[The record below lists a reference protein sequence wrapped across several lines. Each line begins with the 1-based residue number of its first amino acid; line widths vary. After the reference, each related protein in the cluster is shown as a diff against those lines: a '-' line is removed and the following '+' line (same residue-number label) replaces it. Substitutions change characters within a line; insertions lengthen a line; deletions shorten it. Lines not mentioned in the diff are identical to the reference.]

1 MHPKVRPIRD
11 GVTFLQLARSKE
23 LKLPLYAK
31 RRLAGFPSPADDY
44 IEEKIDLN
52 RYLVQ
57 HPAATFPVR
66 VDGDSMTGAGI
77 YPGDIVIV
85 DRSLVDSDYKKL
97 HNQIVLAVVD
107 GEFTLKRLS
116 VKGKTVLLVPEND
129 KYEPIN
135 VTGASDFTIWG
146 VVKHSI
152 RHL

>member
-1 MHPKVRPIRD
+1 MA
-11 GVTFLQLARSKE
+11 FLQLAPSRK
-23 LKLPLYAK
+23 LQLPLYAS
-31 RRLAGFPSPADDY
+31 RLRAGFPSPADDY

-52 RYLVQ
+52 RYLAP

-77 YPGDIVIV
+77 FPGDIVIV

-97 HNQIVLAVVD
+97 HNQIVLAVLD

-129 KYEPIN
+129 KYEPIAI
-135 VTGASDFTIWG
+135 TEASDFAIWG